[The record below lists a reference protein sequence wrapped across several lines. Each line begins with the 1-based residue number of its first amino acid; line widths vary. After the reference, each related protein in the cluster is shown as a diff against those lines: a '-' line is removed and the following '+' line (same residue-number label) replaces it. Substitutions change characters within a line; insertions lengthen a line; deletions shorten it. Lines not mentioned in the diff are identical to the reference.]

1 MAFECERCGY
11 TTERKLNLKRHLLR
25 QNTCPITC
33 KSVSVATLLEKLNVS
48 PSVAPNEPLLSTSV
62 EPSVSNAAEA
72 PRYVCKDCGAVFKTR
87 KTKHKHIKFNRCRLA
102 APDLATEVKEI
113 KQHNQDLEEK
123 LAKQEKQIEKLEK
136 SKKSKTVN
144 NYISNHINNYTMN
157 SFGREYKT
165 HTISPETYA
174 RICSKPY
181 TAVCGLIREKHFN
194 SEHPENQNVIATNAK
209 ATTCHVVENGAY
221 VLRNKTDVASEMCF
235 KNYDELQTAFRDGV
249 RELLE
254 PFKRRCWIEFEDA
267 WDSQPEVSRQI
278 VERIKLICYNEPR
291 RE

>member
-1 MAFECERCGY
+1 MDFVCKRCGY
-11 TTERKLNLKRHLLR
+11 KTHRKQNMKRHLMRLKECEPR
-25 QNTCPITC
+25 LS
-33 KSVSVATLLEKLNVS
+33 SVSRVDLLVDIDSKPDEANLKPVEASQNSTTQDATFS
-48 PSVAPNEPLLSTSV
+48 
-62 EPSVSNAAEA
+62 
-72 PRYVCKDCGAVFKTR
+72 CQDCNRQFKHR
-87 KTKHKHIKFNRCRLA
+87 QALYKHIKFNRCRFA

-113 KQHNQDLEEK
+113 KKHNQDLEEK
-123 LAKQEKQIEKLEK
+123 LAKQEKKIEKLEK
-136 SKKSKTVN
+136 SKKSKTVT
-144 NYISNHINNYTMN
+144 NYINNHINNYTMN

-194 SEHPENQNVIATNAK
+194 PEHPENQNVIATNAK
-209 ATTCHVVENGAY
+209 ASTCHVVENGAY

-267 WDSQPEVSRQI
+267 WDSQPEISRQI

>member
-1 MAFECERCGY
+1 M
-11 TTERKLNLKRHLLR
+11 KRHLMRLKECEPR
-25 QNTCPITC
+25 LS
-33 KSVSVATLLEKLNVS
+33 SVSRVDLLVDIDSKPDEANLKPVEASQNSTTQDATFS
-48 PSVAPNEPLLSTSV
+48 
-62 EPSVSNAAEA
+62 
-72 PRYVCKDCGAVFKTR
+72 CQDCNRQFKHR
-87 KTKHKHIKFNRCRLA
+87 QALYKHIKFNRCRFA

-113 KQHNQDLEEK
+113 KKHNQDLEEK
-123 LAKQEKQIEKLEK
+123 LAKQEKKIEKLEK
-136 SKKSKTVN
+136 SKKSKTVT
-144 NYISNHINNYTMN
+144 NYINNHINNYTMN

-194 SEHPENQNVIATNAK
+194 PEHPENQNVIATNAK
-209 ATTCHVVENGAY
+209 ASTCHVVENGAY

-267 WDSQPEVSRQI
+267 WDSQPEISRQI